1 MDIVKEIQKQ
11 ANDILKDDKK
21 KEKMGYTVEGIL
33 KEVKKSVKDEKGKK
47 TIDTLIKNVDKATS
61 NKKK

>member
-21 KEKMGYTVEGIL
+21 KEKMGDTVEGIL